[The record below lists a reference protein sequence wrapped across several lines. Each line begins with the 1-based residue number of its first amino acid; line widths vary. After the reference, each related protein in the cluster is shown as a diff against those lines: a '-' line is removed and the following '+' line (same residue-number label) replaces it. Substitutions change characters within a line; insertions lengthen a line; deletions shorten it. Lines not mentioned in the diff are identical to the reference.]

1 MGLRTPRGS
10 RQHVGGLVRI
20 KKLVVRATLARRMR
34 SDDQENDEESEE

>member
-20 KKLVVRATLARRMR
+20 KKLVVRVTLARRMR
-34 SDDQENDEESEE
+34 SDERESDDESEE